1 MTVEEKSIQRVAKL
15 FLISDNIRAAF
26 FHKASAFLAL
36 ASLLLVAIG
45 GLNAAELKPEKQQQ
59 QQQQQASEKL
69 QRSQTLYAAKKFR
82 EALDVLNSFQDP
94 GEGESKRLYYSAL
107 CLLHLGSEAEA
118 VSTFQA
124 IQKKFPKSE
133 AAIHSSTYLLTKG
146 TEPLGEASDV
156 SKQDRKNSAKAS
168 DKSSKQSTTVPFRR
182 TRKGQITVNATL
194 NGRNMEMIFDTGA
207 EECLFGQ
214 SQAEQAGVLEKTQSV
229 TLRTVS
235 GPVSAYYSPA
245 NIKLGEINRSVRVC
259 VQDQNMEH
267 GILGAPFMQGY
278 TCTIDNRAGF
288 LKFVPESAAESK
300 RIDSV
305 TIPFEEDGAKIIVS
319 AKINDWATSMCF
331 DTGAFGVCLSK
342 KQAER
347 FRIKI
352 PEAGPVYTKGPNN
365 LEVAGWDVT
374 ADISLGP
381 FSKRNC
387 PVRIM
392 DCELSYPLLGQN
404 FIGDKLF
411 TIDRRSKEIQ
421 FAR

>member
-1 MTVEEKSIQRVAKL
+1 MQARRKSRQSFTGLFAHTIGFAKSSDIVALAL
-15 FLISDNIRAAF
+15 FLSVQ
-26 FHKASAFLAL
+26 SANLF
-36 ASLLLVAIG
+36 
-45 GLNAAELKPEKQQQ
+45 AAEIDPNK
-59 QQQQQASEKL
+59 QQASTEKL
-69 QRSQTLYAAKKFR
+69 KQSQTLYSEKKFR
-82 EALDVLNSFQDP
+82 EALNVLNSFQAQGD
-94 GEGESKRLYYSAL
+94 GESKRLYYSAL
-107 CLLHLGSEAEA
+107 CHLHLGNETEA
-118 VSTFQA
+118 VSTFHTIQA
-124 IQKKFPKSE
+124 KFPKTE
-133 AAIHSSTYLLTKG
+133 AAKHSSDYLKTKG
-146 TEPLGEASDV
+146 SHAGA
-156 SKQDRKNSAKAS
+156 DRKNNDVSLADAKMPAC
-168 DKSSKQSTTVPFRR
+168 TVPFRR
-182 TRKGQITVNATL
+182 TRKGQITVNAAL

-214 SQAEQAGVLEKTQSV
+214 AQAELAGVTEKVQNV
-229 TLRTVS
+229 TLKTVS

-245 NIKLGEINRSVRVC
+245 SIKLGEINRRVRVC

-305 TIPFEEDGAKIIVS
+305 TIPFEEDGAKMVVS
-319 AKINDWATSMCF
+319 AKINDWTTSMCF

-352 PEAGPVYTKGPNN
+352 PDATPVYIKGPNN
-365 LEVAGWDVT
+365 QEVAGWDVT

-387 PVRIM
+387 AVRIM
-392 DCELSYPLLGQN
+392 DCEFSYPLLGQN
-404 FIGDKLF
+404 FFGDKLF
-411 TIDRRSKEIQ
+411 TIDRRKKEIQ